1 MMQLPATAEGRQ
13 GKCPSC
19 DAVVTITAP
28 QDTDRSA
35 SEVQVS
41 TEQTTTA
48 PSSPPQA
55 AQHVQ
60 QQPAAVVAKP
70 TPQPNSKPKKSRW
83 KLLCVTHILAVAL
96 TIGLM
101 PYWKPHLE
109 PLFPDDYLV
118 QNTSEADGMESQ
130 TLDEFGRAV
139 LAAVQAKDPG
149 PFIELGSFEYEDA
162 LWLNDRF
169 LNAIEDPL
177 KKARHESKKPA
188 VTKKEVERGK
198 TEWRRLV
205 LEFFTLVENGEGVLT
220 FEQLKKAK
228 YLGMAGSERE
238 TESINE
244 ETGVSL
250 DDIGVI
256 VIDMPGIYIGVQGR
270 VYLIGLNEVLMHLNG
285 HWGLSGDIKMGLVFL
300 FDRRFDMD
308 EISFVGSLT
317 GKREVFE
324 RMNRYLSDQPVPPQE
339 HEQRI
344 IDNRKPL
351 ERVRVVIPSSNPLVN
366 RKAAPNDTPMMLP
379 GMIAPVTLTA
389 TEAEVDAKELVI
401 GITVGDVH
409 RAYIVHAFAPW
420 GQKVINDLINE
431 IPITV
436 TYCDIQERARVFTST
451 ERGEY
456 LQVGLGGWTNK
467 EMFFYIDNIRFAQ
480 SSKNAPLP
488 DYPYIITT
496 WGEWLEVHPDS
507 RIYLGDGVI
516 PDDNLSFDA
525 DP

>member
-1 MMQLPATAEGRQ
+1 MELPATAEGRQ

-48 PSSPPQA
+48 PASPQA
-55 AQHVQ
+55 AQRVQ
-60 QQPAAVVAKP
+60 QKPAAVVAKP
-70 TPQPNSKPKKSRW
+70 TPQPTLKPRKSRW

-118 QNTSEADGMESQ
+118 QNTSGADGRELQ

-139 LAAVQAKDPG
+139 LAAVQAKNPE
-149 PFIELGSFEYEDA
+149 PFFELGLEYEDFH
-162 LWLNDRF
+162 WINDRI

-205 LEFFTLVENGEGVLT
+205 LEFFTLVENGEAVLT

-228 YLGMAGSERE
+228 YLGMAGSENKRE

-256 VIDMPGIYIGVQGR
+256 MIDMPGIYIGVQGR

-285 HWGLSGDIKMGLVFL
+285 HWRLSGDIKLGLGFL

-308 EISFVGSLT
+308 EISFVGSLA

-344 IDNRKPL
+344 IDNRKPQKYIPIPNASSSQLINGL
-351 ERVRVVIPSSNPLVN
+351 E
-366 RKAAPNDTPMMLP
+366 APADTAMMLP
-379 GMIAPVTLTA
+379 GMIDPVTLA
-389 TEAEVDAKELVI
+389 AKEAQVDVKELVI

-409 RAYIVHAFAPW
+409 RAYIVHAFVPL

-431 IPITV
+431 IPISV
-436 TYCDIQERARVFTST
+436 TYCDIYERARVFTST

-456 LQVGLGGWTNK
+456 LHIGLGGWMNK
-467 EMFFYIDNIRFAQ
+467 EMFFYFDNIRFSQ
-480 SSKNAPLP
+480 SSENAPLP